1 MRKVFGGT
9 NSRYAAIL
17 THVVIGGTSSAGNRR
32 GVGHHSTSPALLLNL
47 TTPVAESGCTV
58 SALVHVPDQDAAS
71 TASVPA
77 ATAFAPGEEQLP
89 LKLRAIF

>member
-1 MRKVFGGT
+1 ME
-9 NSRYAAIL
+9 APIL
-17 THVVIGGTSSAGNRR
+17 VTQQFLRTSSLAGLLLPGID
-32 GVGHHSTSPALLLNL
+32 GVWGITSTSPALLLNL